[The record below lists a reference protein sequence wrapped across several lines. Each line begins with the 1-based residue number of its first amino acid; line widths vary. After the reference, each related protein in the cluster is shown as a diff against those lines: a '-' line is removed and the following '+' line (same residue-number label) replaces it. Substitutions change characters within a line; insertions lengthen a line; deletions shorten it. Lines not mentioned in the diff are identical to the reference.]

1 MNELP
6 TFNGYTVDVRLGEF
20 RRVNPETGLE
30 VVPFASDEG
39 QHLIETLDFLAF
51 CCSGSSMEPEIAGE

>member
-1 MNELP
+1 MNKFP

-20 RRVNPETGLE
+20 RRGSPETGLE

-39 QHLIETLDFLAF
+39 QRLIQALDFLAF
-51 CCSGSSMEPEIAGE
+51 SCVASQMGLTEARE